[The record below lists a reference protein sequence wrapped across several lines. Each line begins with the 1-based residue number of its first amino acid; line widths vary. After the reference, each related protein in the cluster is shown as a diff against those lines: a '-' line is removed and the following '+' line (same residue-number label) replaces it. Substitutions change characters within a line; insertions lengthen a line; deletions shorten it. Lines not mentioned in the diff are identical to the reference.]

1 MVSHP
6 SMRRIGRTLGFPVCL
21 CAAALALF
29 AASGCSQSEGERC
42 QVNSD
47 CASGLQCDS
56 KNGEGKCEPVN
67 STTSLNDAAVDV
79 PATGGGDTGLSV
91 DTQVSIDTEVVGGAD
106 ARSSIDVSALD
117 TLASGATAIDA
128 TTVDTL

>member
-1 MVSHP
+1 
-6 SMRRIGRTLGFPVCL
+6 VCL
-21 CAAALALF
+21 RGGGTS
-29 AASGCSQSEGERC
+29 AASRAIKATGAS

-47 CASGLQCDS
+47 CASGLQCIPQ
-56 KNGEGKCEPVN
+56 NGEGKCEPVN

-79 PATGGGDTGLSV
+79 PATGTGDTGLSV
-91 DTQVSIDTEVVGGAD
+91 DTQVSVDTEVVGGAD
-106 ARSSIDVSALD
+106 ALLLDARSIDGSALD